1 MKNPDGPLLI
11 VHRVH
16 AHEDFNRT
24 AQILLLLLNEAQR
37 QHPDTNRCLRLEIDG
52 HRDSKG
58 DFDHDMLELQSKF
71 MMEFLMQFLTS
82 AEFPAGKIQNP
93 NPQINEIPPS
103 LDLIKIDRPPTAG
116 SDAFNPKPR
125 F

>member
-1 MKNPDGPLLI
+1 M
-11 VHRVH
+11 
-16 AHEDFNRT
+16 F
-24 AQILLLLLNEAQR
+24 
-37 QHPDTNRCLRLEIDG
+37 
-52 HRDSKG
+52 
-58 DFDHDMLELQSKF
+58 ELQSKF
-71 MMEFLMQFLTS
+71 MMEFLIQFLTS

>member
-1 MKNPDGPLLI
+1 MKNQDGPLLI

-103 LDLIKIDRPPTAG
+103 LE
-116 SDAFNPKPR
+116 SY
-125 F
+125 